1 MSKAEDRAFER
12 FPAERGHMH
21 DRPYQREGFI
31 EGYHQAEKDMELTWE
46 DLALIEKIGK
56 DVMKK
61 NDTPMNDKEFFG
73 VVLKRYKIERSNAT
87 NKKKQ
92 HATDEGKKFASEVKL
107 DTWRVSLGFKASVD
121 IGEDYYETDPY
132 KSKDLALCE
141 VKGFLEGVKAKIEGV
156 LQSIEREINE
166 DNKDTSN

>member
-1 MSKAEDRAFER
+1 M
-12 FPAERGHMH
+12 
-21 DRPYQREGFI
+21 
-31 EGYHQAEKDMELTWE
+31 
-46 DLALIEKIGK
+46 
-56 DVMKK
+56 
-61 NDTPMNDKEFFG
+61 
-73 VVLKRYKIERSNAT
+73 KRYIIERKNAM

-92 HATDEGKKFASEVKL
+92 NATDEGKKFASEVKL
-107 DTWRVSLGFKASVD
+107 DTWHVSLLGFKASVD

-166 DNKDTSN
+166 DNQDTART

>member
-1 MSKAEDRAFER
+1 M
-12 FPAERGHMH
+12 
-21 DRPYQREGFI
+21 
-31 EGYHQAEKDMELTWE
+31 
-46 DLALIEKIGK
+46 
-56 DVMKK
+56 
-61 NDTPMNDKEFFG
+61 
-73 VVLKRYKIERSNAT
+73 

-107 DTWRVSLGFKASVD
+107 DTWHVSLGFKASVD

>member
-1 MSKAEDRAFER
+1 MNTK
-12 FPAERGHMH
+12 
-21 DRPYQREGFI
+21 
-31 EGYHQAEKDMELTWE
+31 ELASE
-46 DLALIEKIGK
+46 QG
-56 DVMKK
+56 
-61 NDTPMNDKEFFG
+61 
-73 VVLKRYKIERSNAT
+73 
-87 NKKKQ
+87 Q
-92 HATDEGKKFASEVKL
+92 KFAAEVKL
-107 DTWRVSLGFKASVD
+107 NTWRVSLGFKASVD